1 MKNKKKKLNR
11 DLKIKLMIAR
21 LAFFT
26 ALLELIK
33 KILDIVFK

>member
-1 MKNKKKKLNR
+1 MKNKKKKLNK